1 MFLIHF
7 SLASILSRTQL
18 RSSHHATIAFQLIKC
33 YNYTSFK
40 NKLHSAKMRCLIRF
54 YDVLICKRRMVGS
67 GEVKYKDNHY
77 DYINIDAVSLLTIL
91 VSAPC
96 TFSLYRGNIF
106 HPSTDLRFQFPHDY
120 IANEIESIII

>member
-1 MFLIHF
+1 
-7 SLASILSRTQL
+7 
-18 RSSHHATIAFQLIKC
+18 
-33 YNYTSFK
+33 
-40 NKLHSAKMRCLIRF
+40 
-54 YDVLICKRRMVGS
+54 MVGS

-106 HPSTDLRFQFPHDY
+106 HPSIDLRFQFPHDY
-120 IANEIESIII
+120 IANEIDSIIIWRVSIIMLHHNLIDRSTKIKINFRY